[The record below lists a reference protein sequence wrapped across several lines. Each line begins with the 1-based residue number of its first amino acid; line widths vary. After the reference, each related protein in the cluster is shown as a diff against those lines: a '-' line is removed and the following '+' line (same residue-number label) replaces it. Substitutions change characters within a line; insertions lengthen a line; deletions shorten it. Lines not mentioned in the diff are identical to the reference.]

1 MKLADPRL
9 IAAPLAV
16 AALSLAACGGSG
28 QETTVEETV
37 DVPVT
42 TEETAPQTT
51 TQTTDTTKTTTTTP
65 KPQPVTYRRTCNISG
80 VPNVKNPSV
89 SVAVNAVNV
98 PPSQA
103 NLGSCANVSGVVKGF
118 ASDGAEQ
125 PETVQGFRCVPTV
138 YKQVKARVNCERSA
152 GNGRVV
158 LTFQMSYAN

>member
-1 MKLADPRL
+1 MKLAHPRL
-9 IAAPLAV
+9 IAAPLAI
-16 AALSLAACGGSG
+16 AAVSLAACGGGG
-28 QETTVEETV
+28 QETTVQETV
-37 DVPVT
+37 DVSVT
-42 TEETAPQTT
+42 TEETAPQP
-51 TQTTDTTKTTTTTP
+51 TTDTTKTTTTTP
-65 KPQPVTYRRTCNISG
+65 KPQPVSYRRTCNISG

-89 SVAVNAVNV
+89 SVAVNAVDV

-152 GNGRVV
+152 GQGRVV